1 MTAATAAGGGRLGR
15 AALVEGSTRGSL
27 VAPRPQFSPL
37 LVSSLVDPAVSLG
50 SEALLLTVLASTLAS
65 LKTQLGLLAAS
76 SLVESRGECSPLL
89 FEPILSSAAA
99 LQWLSSDLIRT
110 GWRNL
115 N

>member
-1 MTAATAAGGGRLGR
+1 MTAATAAAGGGRLGR

-37 LVSSLVDPAVSLG
+37 LVSPLVDPAVSLG
-50 SEALLLTVLASTLAS
+50 LEASLLLGLASTLAS

-76 SLVESRGECSPLL
+76 SLVESCGECSSLL
-89 FEPILSSAAA
+89 VEPILSSAAA

-110 GWRNL
+110 GVKS
-115 N
+115 

>member
-1 MTAATAAGGGRLGR
+1 MTAATAAAGGGRLGR

-50 SEALLLTVLASTLAS
+50 LEASLMIELASTLAS

-76 SLVESRGECSPLL
+76 SLVESRGECSSLL

-110 GWRNL
+110 GVKS
-115 N
+115 